1 MTLLKLSLFALHSC
15 FQNTNLIIWL
25 MFCRKRILWPDSL
38 TRFHQSANSQNITC
52 SRGRK
57 WRCSFLNSSIRS
69 VSDAAV
75 CQSQRNSVQ
84 TTTNVPFQLVS
95 TCLLRCGCDDM
106 VSAGLW
112 DNLREIRQ
120 RGASILSCL
129 TEGTTYP
136 ISLSVSSS
144 SWSSGNISDLICDS
158 FVFGVLMWMCSVCSR
173 FYSWVF
179 SCRCVC
185 CWWHESTRL
194 IFNISFFLW
203 MSFYGNSEEDW
214 HLFYLCI
221 HLFQAHLTTHT
232 SAH

>member
-1 MTLLKLSLFALHSC
+1 
-15 FQNTNLIIWL
+15 
-25 MFCRKRILWPDSL
+25 MFFRKHILWPDSL
-38 TRFHQSANSQNITC
+38 TRFHQSANSLNITC

-75 CQSQRNSVQ
+75 CQAQRNSVQ
-84 TTTNVPFQLVS
+84 TTTKLPFQSVW

-120 RGASILSCL
+120 RGAGILSRL

-136 ISLSVSSS
+136 MSLCVSSS
-144 SWSSGNISDLICDS
+144 SQSSGNISDLMCDF
-158 FVFGVLMWMCSVCSR
+158 FVFGVLMWMCSVSSR
-173 FYSWVF
+173 CYSWVF

-185 CWWHESTRL
+185 C
-194 IFNISFFLW
+194 
-203 MSFYGNSEEDW
+203 
-214 HLFYLCI
+214 
-221 HLFQAHLTTHT
+221 
-232 SAH
+232 